1 MTPNEKLIYMANQ
14 IAGFFAS
21 QGEEQAAKS
30 VADHI
35 QKFWDPHM
43 RRTLVAL
50 AVGDAKD
57 MKDSVRKAL
66 PLLKDYAA
74 AP

>member
-1 MTPNEKLIYMANQ
+1 MTPDEKLIYMANQ
-14 IAGFFAS
+14 IAGFFAA
-21 QGEEQAAKS
+21 QGEEHAVKS

-43 RRTLVAL
+43 RQTLVNL
-50 AVGDAKD
+50 AAGDAAD
-57 MKDSVRKAL
+57 MRDTVRKAL
-66 PLLKDYAA
+66 PLLKETSA

>member
-1 MTPNEKLIYMANQ
+1 MTPDEKLIYMANQ
-14 IAGFFAS
+14 IAGFFAA
-21 QGEEQAAKS
+21 QGEEHAVKS

-43 RRTLVAL
+43 RRKIMAL
-50 AVGDAKD
+50 ASGDAKEMND
-57 MKDSVRKAL
+57 TVRKAL
-66 PLLKDYAA
+66 PLLRDSSP